1 MTAKKTELLYK
12 FIKYIL
18 FFALFYVLHIA
29 EVEGLHPFAFGM
41 LFALVWCNQKIY
53 IVAPL
58 YVLSGLL
65 VDFSWYS
72 VIILCSCA
80 VIFAIFYLLHLRL
93 KKPLNHI
100 LVGFYAFLSQFAYLY
115 LNSATTENC
124 INACICV
131 MVGLICLYAY
141 LYFMQ
146 SLLMRGLRR
155 RYTIDEVI
163 SAGVLLIAIGVG
175 LSCLPDIHG
184 IVVKALFIFFILLLV
199 WVFNP
204 STSISFCVLLGVGGI
219 LSSNDLSLFLSIT
232 LCALVANLM
241 KSSKKIFACAGIVLV
256 DLFVN
261 LYFFHSYDAYMLL
274 AVLGG
279 ALLFMLIP
287 QKSLDKLS
295 NFVISDNDEFALR
308 NIINRSRNTL
318 YKRIWGVSEVFLEM
332 QSVFT
337 SMARGVL
344 TGEQAVQYLTDEV
357 KKNVCEQCVRK
368 NNCLRA
374 DFKQK
379 TEEIEKLTAL
389 AFARGKITMLDVP
402 SELSSSCQRVNV
414 LITSINNLV
423 KEYTQY
429 AQMVTGM
436 DASRLLIGEQLF
448 GVAQILR
455 SLAEEVNLNITFDV
469 TKEKRII
476 EELMYYHILCSE
488 AVVYFKNREIKN
500 VTLVVRKSDAERPEI
515 YGVVSKI
522 LNCAMEVGNIQF
534 ADKPGFSVVTL
545 RMVIGYDAVFGSA
558 GVVKNGSVQSG
569 DTHSVL
575 RVTED
580 KILMALCDGMGSG
593 ESAEKVSTLALNL
606 IENFYKAGFESSLIL
621 SSVNKLIALKG
632 EESFSALDICV
643 FDLRQC
649 ICDLVK
655 LGSPLGFIKKNTGTT
670 IIEAGALP
678 LGILEDI
685 KPNINSFALN
695 DGDMVIL
702 ITDGVL
708 DAFGDYEGLQNFI
721 NDAQANNPQVLA
733 DSVMS
738 EALQRCKNYAPDDM
752 TVLVGKIWRKI

>member
-1 MTAKKTELLYK
+1 MTAKKTEIIYK
-12 FIKYIL
+12 FIKYFL
-18 FFALFYVLHIA
+18 FGVLFYILQIA
-29 EVEGLHPFAFGM
+29 EVQGLHPFAFGM

-58 YVLSGLL
+58 YIISGLL
-65 VDFSWYS
+65 VNFSIDS
-72 VIILCSCA
+72 AIILGACA
-80 VIFAIFYLLHLRL
+80 FIFAVFYLLHLRF

-100 LVGFYAFLSQFAYLY
+100 LIGIYAFLSQFAYLY
-115 LNSATTENC
+115 LNSSSADLL
-124 INACICV
+124 INAGICV
-131 MVGLICLYAY
+131 IIGLVCMYAY

-175 LSCLPDIHG
+175 ISCLPDIEG
-184 IVVKALFIFFILLLV
+184 IFVKAIFVFLTLLLV

-204 STSISFCVLLGVGGI
+204 STSISFCVLLGVGAI
-219 LSSNDLSLFLSIT
+219 LSSNDLALFISIT
-232 LCALVANLM
+232 LWGLVANLM
-241 KSSKKIFACAGIVLV
+241 KSSKKIFAGLGVVLI

-261 LYFFHSYDAYMLL
+261 LYFFNFYNAYMLL
-274 AVLGG
+274 AMLGG
-279 ALLFMLIP
+279 VLIFLLIP
-287 QKSLDKLS
+287 QRSLDKLS
-295 NFVISDNDEFALR
+295 NFVISENDEFALR

-344 TGEQAVQYLTDEV
+344 TGEQAVNYLTDEV
-357 KKNVCEQCVRK
+357 KKSVCEQCVKK
-368 NNCLRA
+368 NSCLRA

-379 TEEIEKLTAL
+379 TADIEKLTSL
-389 AFARGKITMLDVP
+389 AFARGKITVLDVP
-402 SELSSSCQRVNV
+402 SSLSSGCQRVN
-414 LITSINNLV
+414 IMINTINNLV
-423 KEYTQY
+423 REYTQY

-448 GVAQILR
+448 GVSQILR
-455 SLAEEVNLNITFDV
+455 SLAEEVNLNITFDI

-476 EELMYYHILCSE
+476 EELIYYHILCSE
-488 AVVYFKNREIKN
+488 AVVYFQNREIKN
-500 VTLVVRKSDAERPEI
+500 VTLIVRKGDAERKEI
-515 YGVVSKI
+515 CEVVSKI
-522 LNCAMEVGNIQF
+522 LNSSMEVASIQF
-534 ADKPGFSVVTL
+534 ADKPGFSIVTL
-545 RMVIGYDAVFGSA
+545 RMVIGFDAVFGSA
-558 GVVKNGSVQSG
+558 GVTKNGSVQSG

-575 RVTED
+575 RVAED

-649 ICDLVK
+649 VCDLVK
-655 LGSPLGFIKKNTGTT
+655 LGSPLGFIKKTTGTR

-685 KPNINSFALN
+685 KPNINSFALD

-702 ITDGVL
+702 LTDGVL
-708 DAFGDYEGLQNFI
+708 DAFGDYEALQAFV
-721 NDAQANNPQVLA
+721 NDSQVVNPQVLA
-733 DSVMS
+733 DSIIS
-738 EALQRCKNYAPDDM
+738 QALVCCKNYAPDDM
-752 TVLVGKIWRKI
+752 TVLVGKVWRKI